1 MRMNINETLVS
12 DSKEDEYMNY
22 EIRCISNLD
31 YKINVDLS
39 NFYGGMHVEFLN

>member
-1 MRMNINETLVS
+1 MNLWIM
-12 DSKEDEYMNY
+12 KE
-22 EIRCISNLD
+22 ISNLD